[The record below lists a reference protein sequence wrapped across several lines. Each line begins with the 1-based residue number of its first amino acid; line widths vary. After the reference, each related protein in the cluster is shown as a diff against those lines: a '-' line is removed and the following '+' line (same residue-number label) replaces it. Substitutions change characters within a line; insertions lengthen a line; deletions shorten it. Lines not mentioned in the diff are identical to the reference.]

1 MYRIDVRNLVKSK
14 LFICRDYHIQPSEIE
29 KMPYYEFE
37 YMLEDITQITKEQQ
51 KQQEEQEK
59 QYAEQQHMYNPKT
72 MMNSMQNSMPKMSM
86 PAMPKINMPKL

>member
-59 QYAEQQHMYNPKT
+59 QYAEQQHMYNPKA
-72 MMNSMQNSMPKMSM
+72 MMSSMQNSMPKMSM

>member
-29 KMPYYEFE
+29 RMPYYEFE
-37 YMLEDITQITKEQQ
+37 YMLEDITEITKQQQ

-59 QYAEQQHMYNPKT
+59 EYAQQQKAYNPKT
-72 MMNSMQNSMPKMSM
+72 MMSSMQQSMPKISM
-86 PAMPKINMPKL
+86 PSMPTISMPKL